1 MEAGRRHTGPHL
13 PRLPWSLTVER
24 RGAPVHELDKFP
36 GRCLHRLLAGPA
48 AHGHLAEGALR
59 FPGGLG
65 PLIYLSF
72 GNSPSQSPRSDR
84 SKAQTS
90 ASAPFLTEGSRCRA
104 SSQPTNP
111 QSTTTRAALPAQ
123 LVPDGAPPNPSFS
136 PAPPSPAPSARPAGN
151 PGQFPNSELAIG
163 PLTLGRPV
171 PSARSHPGTKALF
184 SREHPTL
191 VSRRPPFNNP
201 RKVRSPGA
209 GLSVSFRV
217 GRNPHVSKR
226 ASELGPERA
235 PGRVC
240 DRSSCGASG
249 GHLPAWPYAWA

>member
-1 MEAGRRHTGPHL
+1 M
-13 PRLPWSLTVER
+13 
-24 RGAPVHELDKFP
+24 
-36 GRCLHRLLAGPA
+36 PA
-48 AHGHLAEGALR
+48 L
-59 FPGGLG
+59 
-65 PLIYLSF
+65 
-72 GNSPSQSPRSDR
+72 
-84 SKAQTS
+84 
-90 ASAPFLTEGSRCRA
+90 
-104 SSQPTNP
+104 QPTNQP
-111 QSTTTRAALPAQ
+111 PMYHNQRCAPRPAR
-123 LVPDGAPPNPSFS
+123 PRRPAPESELQPS
-136 PAPPSPAPSARPAGN
+136 PPSPAPSARPAGN

-184 SREHPTL
+184 SREHSTS